1 MSKLQ
6 AIQIDE
12 NTTIYVEATE
22 NAIAPAVAE
31 AGEET
36 RRGGAKG
43 LGQSVE
49 GQMAQSFRAIESTI
63 KTYTKYTLNAFKDAA
78 LAEVQ
83 KVSLEFGVNVSG
95 VGGVPYIAA
104 GTVGCNIKVTVE
116 CAFPQPQPQVLPQ
129 QASVRQS
136 MPQSGQPSVAQAMP
150 QQRMQPMPQ
159 RPPQVAPQP
168 IR

>member
-6 AIQIDE
+6 PIQIDE
-12 NTTIYVEATE
+12 NTIIYVEATE
-22 NAIAPAVAE
+22 NMSAPAVVE
-31 AGEET
+31 GSEET

-43 LGQSVE
+43 IGQSVE

-116 CAFPQPQPQVLPQ
+116 CVFPKPQPQALPTQAIGQTVPQP
-129 QASVRQS
+129 AAQS
-136 MPQSGQPSVAQAMP
+136 MPQVSMP
-150 QQRMQPMPQ
+150 TTQ
-159 RPPQVAPQP
+159 RPVASQP
-168 IR
+168 LR